1 MKGKGL
7 QIFWGLSIVALI
19 TVTIALEASRTN
31 GITLPDQAVRL
42 LGLLDIVSITILI
55 FTSFLMFLKN
65 RK

>member
-55 FTSFLMFLKN
+55 FTSLKMFLKN